1 MKIILKICLWLICT
15 QTLLLAQAPLAFKYQ
30 AVARDANGAMIIN
43 KNINVRV
50 GIHDLNITGI
60 VVFQESHA
68 VTTNSF
74 GIININIGN
83 GTLTQGS
90 FSGINWGNGAKFI
103 EIEIDLGSGFIS
115 LGTSQLLSVPY
126 ALYAANGPQGPQGIQ
141 GLTGPQ
147 GTQGLTGPQGPIG
160 LTGNTGIQGIQGQQ
174 GVQGN
179 TGLTGLQG
187 SQGISGPPGATSLY
201 RVFQQINSTPSYV
214 ADTTDLALINVPGIA
229 YLPLASSVAKG
240 KLISIIRA
248 SNFGAT
254 NYLNSQGIDVMI
266 NLNYYI
272 SCTSYPMGNTFG
284 SFRATLVSDGIN
296 TWYCVSQ

>member
-1 MKIILKICLWLICT
+1 M
-15 QTLLLAQAPLAFKYQ
+15 QTIMLAQAPLAFKYQ
-30 AVARDANGAMIIN
+30 AVARDANGSMIIN
-43 KNINVRV
+43 RNINVRV
-50 GIHDLNITGI
+50 GIHDLNITGT

-90 FSGINWGNGAKFI
+90 FSSINWGNGAKFI

-141 GLTGPQ
+141 GSTGPQ

-160 LTGNTGIQGIQGQQ
+160 LTGNAGIQGIQGQQ
-174 GVQGN
+174 GIQ
-179 TGLTGLQG
+179 GLTGLQG
-187 SQGISGPPGATSLY
+187 SQGIPGPPGATSLY
-201 RVFQQINSTPSYV
+201 RVFQQINSTPAYV
-214 ADTTDLALINVPGIA
+214 SDTTDLVLINVPGIA
-229 YLPLASSVAKG
+229 YLPLANSVAKG
-240 KLISIIRA
+240 KVISIIRA

-254 NYLNSQGIDVMI
+254 NYLNSQGVDIMI
-266 NLNYYI
+266 GLNYYI
-272 SCTSYPMGNTFG
+272 SCTSYPMGSSAG
-284 SFRATLVSDGIN
+284 SFRATLVSDGISI
-296 TWYCVSQ
+296 WYCVSQ